1 MNNEISQPV
10 NTHRR
15 DFMKWTGLG
24 AVALAAVP
32 FAAHATPETVAAR
45 IKEIL
50 GDKTPKDGRI
60 NIILPEIAE
69 DGGTVPLA
77 VEVDSPMTEGDHVK
91 AVHFFADGN
100 PLPDLASYYLSP
112 RNGRAKISVRIRLG
126 KTQKVV
132 AVAEMSNGEAYIARR
147 KIKVTLG
154 GCGG

>member
-1 MNNEISQPV
+1 MRNEISQPGAV
-10 NTHRR
+10 RRR
-15 DFMKWTGLG
+15 DFMKWTGLS
-24 AVALAAVP
+24 AVALTAAP
-32 FAAHATPETVAAR
+32 FAAHATPETVNAR

-50 GDKTPKDGRI
+50 GDKTAKDGRI

-77 VEVDSPMTEGDHVK
+77 VEVDSPMTDADHVK
-91 AVHFFADGN
+91 ALHFFADGN

-112 RNGRAKISVRIRLG
+112 RNGKAKISVRIRLG
-126 KTQKVV
+126 KTQHVV
-132 AVAEMSNGEAYIARR
+132 ALAEMSNGDAYIARR